1 MKVMHFA
8 CFLINFSLCFDLF
21 VSFRVFLLL
30 NVHGDKDAIT
40 GDFNCKVSQRNIN
53 LCRNCSA

>member
-1 MKVMHFA
+1 MKFMHFA

-21 VSFRVFLLL
+21 VSFRGFLLL

-53 LCRNCSA
+53 